1 MHWSKA
7 PSFPL
12 WQSPPQ
18 LRGNAALT
26 DSVRVTNS
34 LRQFMLP
41 VHNNMGKT
49 IELLCKQPGKDAWTP
64 GKCKWLS
71 S

>member
-1 MHWSKA
+1 MHWSKV

-26 DSVRVTNS
+26 DSVCVTSS

-41 VHNNMGKT
+41 GHNNMAKT
-49 IELLCKQPGKDAWTP
+49 ILLLCKQGKDTRTP
-64 GKCKWLS
+64 GKYKWLS